1 MWMRREE
8 VGVDCLVASALL
20 AEFSFR
26 CRGRSLMR
34 GGEGVVLGDLAEVRA
49 DGVVVDVFA
58 VGEEVF
64 AAAHF
69 ACQ

>member
-1 MWMRREE
+1 
-8 VGVDCLVASALL
+8 
-20 AEFSFR
+20 
-26 CRGRSLMR
+26 
-34 GGEGVVLGDLAEVRA
+34 VRA